1 MSEDYLS
8 KFAKRKLDLPA
19 KCGLVG
25 FILQILLASWQEE
38 IGRLERGLGT
48 RRDHGSPD
56 LVSIDC
62 TTLSKNINCVNTK
75 LAYIAWACESTARI
89 LAFLSRVTDR
99 DQKQATIHHE
109 PEDDIYNIT
118 NVLLE
123 THDLLRCWNTELQDK
138 TKYLSKRG
146 QALVQTVYNAIAQ
159 RDSANNLSL
168 AGMITNLAR
177 SSLL

>member
-1 MSEDYLS
+1 MHSLAATNFDQLS
-8 KFAKRKLDLPA
+8 HDIEQGAANASAFLAPSCFIRHSLDQLR
-19 KCGLVG
+19 
-25 FILQILLASWQEE
+25 ILLASWQEE

-48 RRDHGSPD
+48 RRDHDSPD

-99 DQKQATIHHE
+99 YQKQATVHHE

-118 NVLLE
+118 NILLE

-138 TKYLSKRG
+138 TKYLSKRV
-146 QALVQTVYNAIAQ
+146 QALVQTVRIQNQ
-159 RDSANNLSL
+159 
-168 AGMITNLAR
+168 G
-177 SSLL
+177 